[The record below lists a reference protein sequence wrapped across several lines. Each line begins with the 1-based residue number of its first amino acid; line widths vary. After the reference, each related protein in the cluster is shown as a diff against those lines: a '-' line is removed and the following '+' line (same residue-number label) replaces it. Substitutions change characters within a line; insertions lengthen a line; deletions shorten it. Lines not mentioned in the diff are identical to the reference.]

1 MTDNQPDLQH
11 ISFTEDGVVKLNLDR
26 PETLRKL
33 WQSMQQFKPKEELG
47 EKMINKE
54 DLGDLG

>member
-47 EKMINKE
+47 ESNE
-54 DLGDLG
+54 

>member
-33 WQSMQQFKPKEELG
+33 
-47 EKMINKE
+47 
-54 DLGDLG
+54 